1 MESAVPKEKINK
13 KSNLAPC
20 GHLNI
25 WELSIVKIKKNI
37 KPNPQIYTT
46 KT

>member
-20 GHLNI
+20 GFYLNI
-25 WELSIVKIKKNI
+25 WELSIVKIKKI
-37 KPNPQIYTT
+37 ITGKPNP
-46 KT
+46 